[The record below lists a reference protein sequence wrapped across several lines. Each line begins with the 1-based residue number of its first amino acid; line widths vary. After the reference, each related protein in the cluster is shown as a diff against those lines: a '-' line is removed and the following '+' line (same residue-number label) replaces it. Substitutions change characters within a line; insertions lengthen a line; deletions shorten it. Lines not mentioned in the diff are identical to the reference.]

1 MQLITKIA
9 MTHKNRI
16 SLLTAWLVSLILFGC
31 DPGHFGKSIVRN
43 ESPYKLELKYKTH
56 YNDTSLI
63 IQPNTSV
70 DIYKFAGIGAGK
82 GYDCCPCDFTTIT
95 LQVADT
101 SKTLIKSI
109 NDRNSWVILN
119 PNKRY
124 FSSKAITCSFSITQS
139 DIRETI
145 K

>member
-1 MQLITKIA
+1 MNK
-9 MTHKNRI
+9 I
-16 SLLTAWLVSLILFGC
+16 SLLTICLTSLILFGC

-43 ESPYKLELKYKTH
+43 ETPYKLELKYTTH
-56 YNDTSLI
+56 HEDTSFI

-70 DIYKFAGIGAGK
+70 DVYKFAGIGAGK
-82 GYDCCPCDFTTIT
+82 GYDCCPCDFTAIT
-95 LQVADT
+95 LQVADS

-109 NDRNSWVILN
+109 NDKNSWVILN

-124 FSSKAITCSFSITQS
+124 FSNKEIRCSFSVTQS
-139 DIRETI
+139 DITETV